1 MKQVSSDALSRA
13 GNRTIPGDRRVGT
26 GRAAKGC
33 KENLLKR
40 LAHVVND
47 RDLADKRS
55 EIQIH
60 KEKQVY

>member
-1 MKQVSSDALSRA
+1 MKQVSIDAMSRA
-13 GNRTIPGDRRVGT
+13 GNRIIPGDCSVGT

-33 KENLLKR
+33 KEDLLKR

-55 EIQIH
+55 QIQIH
-60 KEKQVY
+60 KEKRVY